1 MSAFLSFDKLI
12 TPSVIKV
19 VYWIGIAVI
28 IIFGIVGAIA
38 GLKESALAP
47 LGAII
52 GVIVG
57 LFVWRVYCELIML
70 WFKIHDELAGIRQ
83 NTAK

>member
-19 VYWIGIAVI
+19 VYWIGIAAIV
-28 IIFGIVGAIA
+28 IFGIVGAIA
-38 GLKESALAP
+38 GLKESTLAP

>member
-38 GLKESALAP
+38 GLKRARWRRLAP
-47 LGAII
+47 SSA
-52 GVIVG
+52 
-57 LFVWRVYCELIML
+57 
-70 WFKIHDELAGIRQ
+70 
-83 NTAK
+83 

>member
-1 MSAFLSFDKLI
+1 MSAFLSFDRLI

-19 VYWIGIAVI
+19 IYWIGIVVI
-28 IIFGIVGAIA
+28 LIGGVVGAIA
-38 GLKESALAP
+38 GLQESALAP

-57 LFVWRVYCELIML
+57 LFVLRVYCELIML
-70 WFKIHDELAGIRQ
+70 WFKIHEELVGIRQ
-83 NTAK
+83 NTAR